1 MTNRSCIIRLS
12 RYRNALLKLKSLGFV
27 RIFSENLAD
36 ATSVSAAQVR
46 KDFSIFGIRGNR
58 RGGYQV
64 DLLVRQLNE
73 ILGKDKIHSFILVGA
88 GNLGR
93 ALLRYEGF
101 EKNGI
106 KIAAGF
112 DTDPAKVNLD
122 AETPVLP
129 LEELE
134 EFIKNNTIEFGII
147 TVPDYAAQQVSQLMI
162 RAGIKGILNFAPMR
176 LKVPEGCVIS
186 NMNLETELEN
196 IIYFVNTIS
205 EGGKVQ

>member
-27 RIFSENLAD
+27 RVFSENLAD

-46 KDFSIFGIRGNR
+46 KDFSIFGVRGNR
-58 RGGYQV
+58 RGGYQI
-64 DLLVRQLNE
+64 DQLIRQLNE
-73 ILGKDKIHSFILVGA
+73 ILGKDKVHSFILVGA

-101 EKNGI
+101 AKNGI
-106 KIAAGF
+106 EVVAGF
-112 DTDPAKVNLD
+112 DIDPAKIVSD
-122 AETPVLP
+122 GETPVLP

-134 EFIKNNTIEFGII
+134 GYIKENNIEFGII

-196 IIYFVNTIS
+196 IIYFVNTINNGS
-205 EGGKVQ
+205 KVQ